1 MLDDKVWQVLAE
13 LPAPEALAIID
24 DAGQALLNPH
34 AQIRNI
40 NAYFMVS
47 SLHCYLLLSRPN
59 MLLVMLL
66 VISRSVIDITLV
78 RYAHSNDGAAEWS
91 FS

>member
-1 MLDDKVWQVLAE
+1 LTVSLLLLLLLLRNRLQVSMLDDKVWQVLAE

-34 AQIRNI
+34 MQIRNI

-47 SLHCYLLLSRPN
+47 LLLVTRYMLCYLTKLHELIRC
-59 MLLVMLL
+59 
-66 VISRSVIDITLV
+66 
-78 RYAHSNDGAAEWS
+78 
-91 FS
+91 

>member
-1 MLDDKVWQVLAE
+1 LRPTDPLLLLLLLLHNHLQVSMLDDKVWQVLAE

-47 SLHCYLLLSRPN
+47 WLG
-59 MLLVMLL
+59 
-66 VISRSVIDITLV
+66 T
-78 RYAHSNDGAAEWS
+78 W
-91 FS
+91 